1 MKTLLTFLLL
11 CMGAGTAVWAQP
23 GKTASYKTQQTI
35 PAVQLVDVNKQAFF
49 SNKVQVPGKTL
60 VLVYFSPT
68 CGHCIDFTES
78 LTGKLKQFKDV
89 QFLFVSAYSVE
100 EIKTFANN
108 KGLTK
113 MANFKVGQDPEFKL
127 GTFYELKEIPS
138 IFVYGKNGKLKKS
151 FDSKVKMEDLILSAN
166 E

>member
-1 MKTLLTFLLL
+1 MPFLLL
-11 CMGAGTAVWAQP
+11 GLCSLSGMAQP
-23 GKTASYKTQQTI
+23 GKTATYKTQQTVL
-35 PAVQLVDVNKQAFF
+35 PVQLIDINKQPFF

-68 CGHCIDFTES
+68 CSHCLDFTEN
-78 LTGKLKQFKDV
+78 LTAKLKQFKNV

-100 EIKTFANN
+100 EIKTFAITR
-108 KGLTK
+108 GLTK
-113 MANFKVGQDPEFKL
+113 MPNFKVGQDPEFKL

-138 IFVYGKNGKLKKS
+138 IFVYGKNGKLKKT
-151 FDSKVKMEDLILSAN
+151 FDSKVKIEDLIVSAN